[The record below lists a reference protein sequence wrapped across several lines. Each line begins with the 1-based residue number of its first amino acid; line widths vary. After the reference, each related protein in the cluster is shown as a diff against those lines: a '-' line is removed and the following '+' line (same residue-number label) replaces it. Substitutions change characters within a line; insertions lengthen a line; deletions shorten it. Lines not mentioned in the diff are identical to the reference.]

1 MSVRGVGLH
10 PEVTLLEQNR
20 LSRLIHPALGTS
32 LTTQWPNLA
41 RGKITNLPQMKS
53 HAPENS
59 GALALT
65 TTYWEDKK
73 YKL

>member
-10 PEVTLLEQNR
+10 PKVTLLEPNR
-20 LSRLIHPALGTS
+20 LSGLIHPALGTS
-32 LTTQWPNLA
+32 LTIQWPNLA

-53 HAPENS
+53 SAPENS
-59 GALALT
+59 ALALT
-65 TTYWEDKK
+65 ATYWEDKK

>member
-10 PEVTLLEQNR
+10 SEVTLLE
-20 LSRLIHPALGTS
+20 LSGLIYPALGTS
-32 LTTQWPNLA
+32 LTIQWPNLA

-59 GALALT
+59 ALALT
-65 TTYWEDKK
+65 ATYWEDKK